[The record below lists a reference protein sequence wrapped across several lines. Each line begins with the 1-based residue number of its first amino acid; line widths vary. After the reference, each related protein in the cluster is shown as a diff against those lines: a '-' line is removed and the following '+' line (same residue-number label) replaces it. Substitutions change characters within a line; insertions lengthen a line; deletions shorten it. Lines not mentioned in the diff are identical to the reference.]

1 MQSSK
6 PCPMTT
12 NHEYEQLPTFKHLD
26 LRPISSD
33 PDEDYLHPILE
44 IFRPKPVD
52 LPIQKPKLYLVPST
66 FGEDFDA
73 EFAPEPTSA
82 AELPDISELISIFI
96 HNLVEIWAGRR
107 SPSQVQS
114 LCHHR
119 VFTELQRASG
129 KQKVLGRVRKTR
141 ITEPIDGVCECTI
154 TIRFGDRLRVAAIR
168 FEGLDR
174 RWLCTSLTLI

>member
-1 MQSSK
+1 
-6 PCPMTT
+6 MTT
-12 NHEYEQLPTFKHLD
+12 NHEYEVLPTFKHLD
-26 LRPISSD
+26 LHPISSD

-44 IFRPKPVD
+44 IFRPKVVVAPA
-52 LPIQKPKLYLVPST
+52 QKPKLYLVPST
-66 FGEDFDA
+66 FGEEYDA

-82 AELPDISELISIFI
+82 EDLPDISELLHLFI
-96 HNLVEIWAGRR
+96 HNVVEIWAGRR

-119 VFTELQRASG
+119 VFAQLQKESG
-129 KQKVLGRVRKTR
+129 REKILGRIRKTR

-154 TIRFGDRLRVAAIR
+154 TIRYGDRLRVAAIR